1 MGRGAT
7 ASFLIARWRR
17 NQRGKGRLLLPILCV
32 RECAGNES
40 ECMCACMCAWRG
52 VSVCALGSACISASV
67 HALVHAACCLL
78 EQREMAM
85 GRGGSPGSDLLA
97 RRKLVKGGSEVLK
110 PEQKA
115 EC

>member
-1 MGRGAT
+1 
-7 ASFLIARWRR
+7 
-17 NQRGKGRLLLPILCV
+17 V
-32 RECAGNES
+32 RVHVCMHVCLAWS
-40 ECMCACMCAWRG
+40 ECVCMH
-52 VSVCALGSACISASV
+52 VGSACICAS
-67 HALVHAACCLL
+67 VHAACCLL

>member
-1 MGRGAT
+1 M
-7 ASFLIARWRR
+7 W
-17 NQRGKGRLLLPILCV
+17 
-32 RECAGNES
+32 
-40 ECMCACMCAWRG
+40 AWRG
-52 VSVCALGSACISASV
+52 VSVCMHVGSACISASV

-78 EQREMAM
+78 EQREMEMEM

>member
-1 MGRGAT
+1 MRVHVCMHVCLA
-7 ASFLIARWRR
+7 W
-17 NQRGKGRLLLPILCV
+17 
-32 RECAGNES
+32 S
-40 ECMCACMCAWRG
+40 ECVCMH
-52 VSVCALGSACISASV
+52 VGSACISASV